1 MKGVYL
7 SQRDFFSLLAGFSLH
22 YKCSGMDPL
31 SILAGVLGVT
41 AITAESAKRLC
52 ELLDAVR
59 SAPNE
64 IKNISR
70 DTQAFYSI
78 LFSLES
84 SLRDAEV
91 TAVIARDENL
101 TALVGNLEGPLKN
114 CRSVLGQLMVKIQ
127 GFVRPLDE
135 EGWRMSSNVRIPRSS
150 VRDSRFSLPCNTC
163 LEVRSLE
170 KHS

>member
-1 MKGVYL
+1 
-7 SQRDFFSLLAGFSLH
+7 
-22 YKCSGMDPL
+22 MDPL

-52 ELLDAVR
+52 ELLDTIR
-59 SAPNE
+59 TAPEE

-91 TAVIARDENL
+91 TAVIAKDEAL
-101 TALVGNLEGPLKN
+101 TALVGNLEEPLKS
-114 CRSVLGQLMVKIQ
+114 CTKVLGQLMVKMQ

-135 EGWRMSSNVRIPRSS
+135 EGWRMSSNVRMPRSS
-150 VRDSRFSLPCNTC
+150 LRFSCLFLPCTTFLGVLSFEQRSSMNTWFPAI
-163 LEVRSLE
+163 EE
-170 KHS
+170 